1 MVVAATGVLMHAMGN
16 ILEQMESTAMAQR
29 TEVLLTDD
37 LEGTNI
43 SAGKG
48 GTITFALDGKTY
60 EIDLNT
66 KNGNALRKILA
77 PYVEAG
83 RAVRTSRGVK
93 VRRTQV
99 GADVRTIKEWARA
112 NGYEF
117 NDRGRVPNHIR
128 EAFEAAN

>member
-1 MVVAATGVLMHAMGN
+1 MEPTPMV
-16 ILEQMESTAMAQR
+16 QR

-37 LEGTNI
+37 LEGTSI

-60 EIDLNT
+60 EIDLNA
-66 KNGNALRKILA
+66 KNSKALRKTLA
-77 PYVEAG
+77 PYVEAA
-83 RAVRTSRGVK
+83 RPVRTPRGVK

-112 NGYEF
+112 NGYQF
-117 NDRGRVPNHIR
+117 NDRGRVPNNIR

>member
-1 MVVAATGVLMHAMGN
+1 MV
-16 ILEQMESTAMAQR
+16 QR

-37 LEGTNI
+37 LEGTTI
-43 SAGKG
+43 SAGRG

-66 KNGNALRKILA
+66 KNSKALRKILA
-77 PYVEAG
+77 PYVEAA
-83 RAVRTSRGVK
+83 RPVRTSRGVK

-112 NGYEF
+112 NGYEV